1 MRNILRRD
9 KEARRRCLNA
19 CPTVS
24 IPVAERMRLVATE
37 TSHTSLDTAFRH
49 VYGEDVDVA
58 KHFHETVQTKFG
70 ELGDV
75 SPEKKDDAIKETRLA
90 VFKDVCSQMVRPD
103 VLSLYM
109 TDAAPSAQH
118 MFQFRK
124 SFASQLAVNSL
135 LQHAFAIVERSPSK
149 FVFCLR
155 SGQVLSP
162 DFRTQYNQGLFH
174 EPGVPFRLTRS
185 VEEALGLSLHG
196 TFTPALATASSA
208 VAVKEE
214 VLRPLLEILL
224 RDDVMAW
231 WVSNTFL
238 SWGESRVHIVL
249 TSLYLLAGTRPSLRA
264 LLTRSCRRSRNNWPS
279 GSIETSS
286 TRRNDSLIAV

>member
-1 MRNILRRD
+1 
-9 KEARRRCLNA
+9 
-19 CPTVS
+19 
-24 IPVAERMRLVATE
+24 MRLVATE
-37 TSHTSLDTAFRH
+37 TSHRSLDTAFRH
-49 VYGEDVDVA
+49 VYGDNVDVA

-70 ELGDV
+70 ELGDL
-75 SPEKKDDAIKETRLA
+75 SPEKKDEAMKETRLA

-109 TDAAPSAQH
+109 ADAAPSAQH

-155 SGQVLSP
+155 SGQVLAP

-174 EPGVPFRLTRS
+174 EPGVPFRLKRS
-185 VEEALGLSLHG
+185 IEEALGLSLHG

-208 VAVKEE
+208 VAAKEE

-231 WVSNTFL
+231 WVSRYSFL
-238 SWGESRVHIVL
+238 
-249 TSLYLLAGTRPSLRA
+249 LLRELRRA
-264 LLTRSCRRSRNNWPS
+264 RCT
-279 GSIETSS
+279 
-286 TRRNDSLIAV
+286 